1 MLQRYVRRIL
11 GLMVLTTAS
20 PHDVQAES
28 ALATIPIGVSR
39 IDLDGDGRQ
48 EMIVRAWRENF
59 NAHGF
64 FISSFY
70 SEDPYRQA
78 LVAGRALPAA
88 LGVIPIERADT
99 KEFVASISTEQGA
112 ECLLRDFR
120 LLPSDQGMLLVEA
133 LRRKGH
139 ANDDR
144 QSVLFTIYQ
153 IRKNEDGLPG
163 LPDAY
168 FSSLDQYETEGTYC
182 DVTDAFDTEGYQLL
196 RQ

>member
-1 MLQRYVRRIL
+1 MLQRYRLGIL
-11 GLMVLTTAS
+11 GLIVLTTAS

-28 ALATIPIGVSR
+28 ALVTIPIGISH

-48 EMIVRAWRENF
+48 EMIVRAWRDNF

-70 SEDPYRQA
+70 SDDPDRQA

-120 LLPSDQGMLLVEA
+120 LLRSDQRILLVEA
-133 LRRKGH
+133 QRRKGDGY
-139 ANDDR
+139 DDR

-168 FSSLDQYETEGTYC
+168 FSSLDQYQTERTYC
-182 DVTDAFDTEGYQLL
+182 DVTDAFDAEGHQLL
-196 RQ
+196 RR